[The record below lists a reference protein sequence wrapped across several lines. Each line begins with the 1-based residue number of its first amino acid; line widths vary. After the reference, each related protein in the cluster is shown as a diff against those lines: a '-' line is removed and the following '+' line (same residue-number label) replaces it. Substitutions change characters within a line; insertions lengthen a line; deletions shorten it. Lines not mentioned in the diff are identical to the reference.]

1 MVVTCIINPAIQAIA
16 FCFSSTCFE
25 DTRMYVLLFWRL
37 IHLPGLHY
45 SDAWR
50 SICLS
55 YIHLTFYPPICLI
68 VSTMSV
74 CLSFSLRTCLFF
86 RLPISCLFFET
97 LYGGQSTLPIQLIKP
112 KLSYHSS
119 IFLLQGETWIKSWEA
134 IHIVFGGS
142 GVEIVAFGILGD
154 RRFVWDFNNYF
165 SGGTIN
171 MIIWIFQG
179 FLHKIRFSRDTM
191 VNDMPKFIIK
201 HLINLTI
208 KTFCPYLT
216 CSWYWVKLMSE
227 TPAFN
232 ESFTLFLVFSGITS
246 VSLTVSFSVAN
257 TASSSG
263 IR

>member
-37 IHLPGLHY
+37 IPLPGLHY

-55 YIHLTFYPPICLI
+55 YIHLTFYSPICLI

-74 CLSFSLRTCLFF
+74 CLSFSLPTRLIV

-97 LYGGQSTLPIQLIKP
+97 LYGGQFTLPIQLIKA

-119 IFLLQGETWIKSWEA
+119 VCLYKGNPELNLGRLFIQFLEE
-134 IHIVFGGS
+134 V

-154 RRFVWDFNNYF
+154 RGFVWNFNNYF

-171 MIIWIFQG
+171 TIIWIF
-179 FLHKIRFSRDTM
+179 
-191 VNDMPKFIIK
+191 
-201 HLINLTI
+201 
-208 KTFCPYLT
+208 
-216 CSWYWVKLMSE
+216 
-227 TPAFN
+227 
-232 ESFTLFLVFSGITS
+232 
-246 VSLTVSFSVAN
+246 
-257 TASSSG
+257 
-263 IR
+263 